1 MLKNGRVE
9 NTDIGR
15 QTPARGRFTSIRAA
29 VSAAKTT
36 AYTTADADF
45 FVPCDGTGGAFT
57 VTLLAAAS
65 AFANGVGAIQ
75 AIKKIDSSANA
86 ISVATTDGGT
96 IVLSSQYSGVI
107 VQSNGTVWYVIGN
120 I

>member
-1 MLKNGRVE
+1 M
-9 NTDIGR
+9 
-15 QTPARGRFTSIRAA
+15 
-29 VSAAKTT
+29 
-36 AYTTADADF
+36 
-45 FVPCDGTGGAFT
+45 
-57 VTLLAAAS
+57 TLLAAAS